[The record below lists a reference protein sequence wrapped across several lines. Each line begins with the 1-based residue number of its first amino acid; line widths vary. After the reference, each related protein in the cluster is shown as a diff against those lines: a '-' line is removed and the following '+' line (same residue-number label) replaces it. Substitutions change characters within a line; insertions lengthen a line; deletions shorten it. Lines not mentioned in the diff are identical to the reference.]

1 MSGEGA
7 AMKRT
12 QWTALFA
19 DIRKTI
25 VSFISI
31 ALFVALGIGV
41 FLGIKWNEP
50 AIAETSKQYYN
61 DHSYHD
67 LFLTF
72 PYGVTEDDL
81 AAVKALEGVADAEG
95 SYSAHGHCRH
105 SGRNTSIGKK

>member
-1 MSGEGA
+1 
-7 AMKRT
+7 MKRT

-61 DHSYHD
+61 DYSYHD
-67 LFLTF
+67 LFITF

-81 AAVKALEGVADAEG
+81 AAVKAIDGVADAEG
-95 SYSAHGHCRH
+95 SYSSHGQAYV
-105 SGRNTSIGKK
+105 GE